1 MGIEMGQ
8 ECSKKED
15 GREWGRRN
23 GLMANSVCLVKQNNR
38 CSSSDIGLF
47 PHRDRVVVGRDEK
60 LSRVLLGVDGQ

>member
-1 MGIEMGQ
+1 MGQ

-23 GLMANSVCLVKQNNR
+23 ELLENSVCLVKQNNR
-38 CSSSDIGLF
+38 CSSSNIGLF

-60 LSRVLLGVDGQ
+60 LSRVLLGVDSQ